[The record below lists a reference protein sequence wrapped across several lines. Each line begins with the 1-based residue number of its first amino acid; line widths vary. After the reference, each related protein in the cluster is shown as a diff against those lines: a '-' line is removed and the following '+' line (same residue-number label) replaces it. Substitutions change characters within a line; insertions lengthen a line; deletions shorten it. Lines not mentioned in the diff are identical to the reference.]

1 MGLSPFGDSSC
12 FVFMPATIIDS
23 LLKLEVEFCSGL
35 ALKQRE
41 KLVDFFPNFSATLF
55 LLFHTCRRQET
66 NIIFKEDLFDQV

>member
-1 MGLSPFGDSSC
+1 MGHFGPSAFCNSSC

-55 LLFHTCRRQET
+55 LKKIYL
-66 NIIFKEDLFDQV
+66 IKFKKLLNFCI